1 MIGSQTRNDD
11 MGNFEPAAK
20 LVANLDMLIK
30 TDVTIFGS
38 VVPVLYP
45 KSLASMVQMLV
56 LPSYKKVRLSI

>member
-1 MIGSQTRNDD
+1 